1 VALSKAYLKRLPSM
15 VEDPKHLEAIQDFLA
30 IFGHEMKASR
40 MKIVGP
46 GIRYSGTIGIA
57 TFYTLKSKYK
67 CRVKTSVDRKRF
79 MNDKNFEGS
88 RKSAER
94 FALGNKLASKL
105 YGMVK
110 EEEKVY
116 KLFCFLKKKAIGL
129 LKEGKTVLEA
139 EVLLMDYLKSFGLGK
154 EECIQ
159 APGENYKFSHRSLDP
174 SPWLGTGFKEAE
186 GAKENAK
193 EYPKLERETETETV
207 GESFKNAFLE
217 EHQKK
222 KVYTT

>member
-1 VALSKAYLKRLPSM
+1 M
-15 VEDPKHLEAIQDFLA
+15 VEDPKDLQAIQSFLA

-40 MKIVGP
+40 MKIVGG

-94 FALGNKLASKL
+94 FAQGNKLASKL

-110 EEEKVY
+110 EEEKAY

-129 LKEGKTVLEA
+129 LKEGNTVLEA
-139 EVLLMDYLKSFGLGK
+139 EVLLRDYLKSFGLAK

-159 APGENYKFSHRSLDP
+159 KQEENNKFSYRSL
-174 SPWLGTGFKEAE
+174 T
-186 GAKENAK
+186 AKDAK
-193 EYPKLERETETETV
+193 D
-207 GESFKNAFLE
+207 
-217 EHQKK
+217 
-222 KVYTT
+222 